1 MRRAVS
7 IGLLAAALLLGSVA
21 VGSAHVAV
29 EPSEVPAGASRTFAF
44 SVPHGCEGEATTS
57 VALRLPPTIVT
68 ADPRPAS
75 GWDLVVENEA
85 DGATIATWSGGS
97 LPDGS
102 VATFRVRL
110 TTPDAPRTMLY
121 IPVVQECE
129 DGRYRWIQIP
139 GDGESYEEL
148 ATPAPRIAL
157 GDPPATGE
165 TGQNET
171 TPTSTTGDTPPDPQP
186 ETIAEPQPETIAEP
200 APETIAEPADDSG
213 TTPSVPVALALAL
226 VLALGT
232 IGVVIGFVIARR
244 RRP

>member
-21 VGSAHVAV
+21 VGSAHVGV
-29 EPSEVPAGASRTFAF
+29 EPSEIPAGASRTFAF
-44 SVPHGCEGEATTS
+44 SVPHGCEGQATTS
-57 VALRLPPTIVT
+57 VALRLPPTIVA
-68 ADPRPAS
+68 ADPRPAA
-75 GWDLVVENEA
+75 GWDLAVETEA

-97 LPDGS
+97 LPDGT

-121 IPVVQECE
+121 IPVVQECV

-139 GDGESYEEL
+139 ADGEAYGDL

-157 GDPPATGE
+157 GDPLP
-165 TGQNET
+165 TGQTGQDEA

-186 ETIAEPQPETIAEP
+186 EPIAEPQPEPIAEPQPETIAEP
-200 APETIAEPADDSG
+200 TDDPG
-213 TTPSVPVALALAL
+213 TTPSVPTALVLAL

-232 IGVVIGFVIARR
+232 IGVVIGFVIARH